1 MKKKK
6 IIMGVVLIIIV
17 LCVCL
22 GAYGMSRCLNHKGKS
37 FEEICGGVIGYV
49 KGDKGLVDDWK
60 YSAPSYEYGDS
71 AISSNMMTSG
81 SVNAVMES
89 ASMSMSKNDS
99 TLGFAVG
106 GAKGIDNFRENIKN
120 GYFPISTDIT
130 YNGLF
135 YNYYFNTGKSEPS
148 EELFTPSY
156 STAYSKDPI
165 SKVGEYYMT
174 VGLNSNIKESDFQR
188 KKLNIVVVMDISGSM
203 SSGFNKYYYDNP
215 YGSLKENS
223 ENKSKMQIANE
234 SLNLLIDELKP
245 EDRLGIVLFDNAAY
259 LAKPVGLIEKTDVGK
274 IKEHI
279 LEITPRGGT
288 NFDAGYTSGTEL
300 FTEEMLNDSEYENRI
315 IVITDAMPNL
325 GTTSRDTLA
334 EKVKKNAE
342 NKIYT
347 TFIGVGVD
355 FNTEVIEC
363 LSSVTGANY
372 FSVHDSAEFKKIM
385 SDDFDYMV
393 TPLVFD
399 LELKLESDRFQIA
412 QVYGTDSK
420 DKASGT
426 IMKVNTLFPSSSN
439 NSGETKGGVILLK
452 LSPLMHINEYGLN
465 LSDKTK
471 LIVSYKD
478 RSGKEHRNEQEITFK
493 ASDEEHYDNSG
504 IRKAIVLTR
513 YANLMKEWI
522 LFERFEKD
530 DFIITEETGINDCI
544 YTKEDI
550 YRMLGENER
559 TSVKLSVS
567 EKYAATISKFKE
579 YMKNEIAEIGD
590 KEMNQ
595 EIEILDLLTK

>member
-6 IIMGVVLIIIV
+6 IIIGVVSMIII

-22 GAYGMSRCLNHKGKS
+22 GAYGVVWCLNHKVPDIK
-37 FEEICGGVIGYV
+37 EICGGIISYV

-60 YSAPSYEYGDS
+60 YSNQSNEYQDG
-71 AISSNMMTSG
+71 AISLNMVSSG

-89 ASMSMSKNDS
+89 SSMSMSKSDA

-135 YNYYFNTGKSEPS
+135 YNYYFDTGKSKPS
-148 EELFTPSY
+148 DELFTPSY

-165 SKVGEYYMT
+165 SNIGEYYMT
-174 VGLNSNIKESDFQR
+174 VGLNSNIKESDFKR

-203 SSGFNKYYYDNP
+203 SSRFDKYYYDNP
-215 YGSLKENS
+215 NGSLENNS

-245 EDRLGIVLFDNAAY
+245 EDRLGIVLFDNKSY
-259 LAKPVGLIEKTDVGK
+259 LAKPVSLIEKTDVGK

-279 LEITPRGGT
+279 LEITPQGGT
-288 NFDAGYTSGTEL
+288 NFDAGYITGTEL
-300 FTEEMLNDSEYENRI
+300 FSEEMLNDPEYENRI

-347 TFIGVGVD
+347 TFVGVGVD

-385 SDDFDYMV
+385 GEDFDYMV

-399 LELKLESDRFQIA
+399 LELKLESGMYEIA
-412 QVYGTDSK
+412 QVYGTDCK
-420 DKASGT
+420 DKTSGT
-426 IMKVNTLFPSSSN
+426 VMKVNTLFPSRSN
-439 NSGETKGGVILLK
+439 SSGETKGGVILLK
-452 LSPLMHINEYGLN
+452 LRPLMQLHAEGVLLN
-465 LSDKTK
+465 NKTK

-478 RSGKEHRNEQEITFK
+478 RSGKEHKNEQEVVFK
-493 ASDEEHYDNSG
+493 VSDKDYYDNTG

-522 LFERFEKD
+522 LFERSEKN
-530 DFIITEETGINDCI
+530 DFVITEETGIKDCV
-544 YTKEDI
+544 YSKEEI
-550 YRMLGENER
+550 YRILGENER
-559 TSVKLSVS
+559 TSVKLNVS
-567 EKYAATISKFKE
+567 EKYVDIMSKFKE
-579 YMKNEIAEIGD
+579 YMKKEISEIGD
-590 KEMNQ
+590 KDMNQ

>member
-6 IIMGVVLIIIV
+6 IIIGVVVMIII
-17 LCVCL
+17 LCVGL
-22 GAYGMSRCLNHKGKS
+22 GAYGVMWCLNHKGKS
-37 FEEICGGVIGYV
+37 FGEICSGVIGYV

-60 YSAPSYEYGDS
+60 YSVPSPEYADG
-71 AISSNMMTSG
+71 AISSNIMKSG

-89 ASMSMSKNDS
+89 SSMSNSDA

-135 YNYYFNTGKSEPS
+135 YDYYFNTGKSEPS

-165 SKVGEYYMT
+165 SKVGEYYMA

-203 SSGFNKYYYDNP
+203 SSRFNKYYYDNP
-215 YGSLKENS
+215 NNNS
-223 ENKSKMQIANE
+223 EKDNENKSKMQIANE

-245 EDRLGIVLFDNAAY
+245 EDRLGIVLFDNNAY
-259 LAKPVGLIEKTDVGK
+259 QAKPVSLIEKTDVGK

-279 LEITPRGGT
+279 LEITPQGGT
-288 NFDAGYTSGTEL
+288 NFDAGYTSGTQL

-325 GTTSRDTLA
+325 GTTSRDTLT

-363 LSSVTGANY
+363 LSSVTGSNY

-399 LELKLESDRFQIA
+399 LELKLESDMYQIA
-412 QVYGTDSK
+412 QVYGTDCK
-420 DKASGT
+420 DKTSGT
-426 IMKVNTLFPSSSN
+426 VMKVNTLFPSSSN
-439 NSGETKGGVILLK
+439 SSGETKGGVILLK
-452 LSPLMHINEYGLN
+452 LNPLM
-465 LSDKTK
+465 LSDEESLQLSNKTK

-478 RSGKEHRNEQEITFK
+478 RSGKEHRNEQEVTFEK
-493 ASDEEHYDNSG
+493 GDREYYDNTG

-522 LFERFEKD
+522 LFERFEKNE
-530 DFIITEETGINDCI
+530 FVITEETGIKDCN
-544 YTKEDI
+544 YTKEEI

-559 TSVKLSVS
+559 TSVKLSVG
-567 EKYAATISKFKE
+567 EKYSSTMSKFKE
-579 YMKNEIAEIGD
+579 YMKKEIAEIGD
-590 KEMNQ
+590 EDMQQ